1 MGTLQERAEMIQP
14 ACSTFSDE
22 LFLLREQLG
31 FFSLTTKLYLLI

>member
-31 FFSLTTKLYLLI
+31 FFFPDN